1 MLYVHPSLAKRT
13 SDLQRADQQRRAERW
28 RLLVGAGLVQQ
39 HCLPEA
45 GRRLLCRLR
54 QGLVI
59 AGEWLERRAA
69 LERSPQGQAAL
80 QVDR

>member
-13 SDLQRADQQRRAERW
+13 SDLHRADQERRAERW
-28 RLLVGAGLVQQ
+28 RLLVEAGLVRRRR
-39 HCLPEA
+39 LPRA
-45 GRRLLCRLR
+45 GRQLLCRLGR
-54 QGLVI
+54 ELVI

-69 LERSPQGQAAL
+69 LQRSPQGQAAL